1 MIDYDRLY
9 RYVTEQ
15 RRGIHTACRTTP
27 HTTAKTCSPTDTS
40 LTIFK
45 RSHCRTSGSSF
56 PFGTPLTPSLLL
68 LKQSSPVAN
77 DGDLTKYAKAALALL
92 WRHTSLLCR
101 HSHDRR
107 TFAHNLTST
116 RARRKPDKP
125 KRRQDCQLSECSAQ
139 NTAMRLVTEQA
150 QSKERASRYSVKSA
164 KTHPQRRIH

>member
-1 MIDYDRLY
+1 MIDYDRLH

-15 RRGIHTACRTTP
+15 RREIHTACRTTP

-45 RSHCRTSGSSF
+45 PSHCRTSGSSF

-68 LKQSSPVAN
+68 PKQSSPVAN
-77 DGDLTKYAKAALALL
+77 DGDLAKYAKTPLSLL
-92 WRHTSLLCR
+92 WRHTFLLWR

-116 RARRKPDKP
+116 RARRKPDTP
-125 KRRQDCQLSECSAQ
+125 KRRQDCHLSECCAQ
-139 NTAMRLVTEQA
+139 NAAMRLVTEQA